1 MKIYRSLDLEFE
13 RLPSIRRLPI
23 GKEAKCKPETV
34 MPESSVKQLFD
45 RQRIIVE
52 EKMNGTGVM
61 FKADKGRFYILAE
74 DLLIYKPGLTGRYS
88 IPARYALFDIFD
100 RKTKRFVSFLE
111 KEDIF
116 LKIKRNE
123 ISISEINSYNLFIV
137 PLIAQGNYFKLEDI
151 PQFLELPSRYAKDPA
166 THAPT
171 YMEGVVVKPARS
183 LFLLEYEELV
193 GKLIRN
199 EYLLG
204 ESGISENYRRIG
216 KQMRNII
223 NPSLFYDPN
232 FLGRKTDPNNLKKD
246 KNDPSNG

>member
-1 MKIYRSLDLEFE
+1 MKIYRSLDLEFGH
-13 RLPSIRRLPI
+13 LPSIRRLPI

-34 MPESSVKQLFD
+34 MSESSVKQLFD
-45 RQRIIVE
+45 GQRIIVE

-100 RKTKRFVSFLE
+100 RKTKRFVSFIE

-137 PLIAQGNYFKLEDI
+137 PLIAQGNYFKLDDI
-151 PQFLELPSRYAKDPA
+151 PQFLDFPSRYARDA
-166 THAPT
+166 VTGEPT
-171 YMEGVVVKPARS
+171 YMEGVVVKPARA

-199 EYLLG
+199 EYLFG
-204 ESGISENYRRIG
+204 ESGISENYRRIR
-216 KQMRNII
+216 KQMRNRID
-223 NPSLFYDPN
+223 PSLFNDPN
-232 FLGRKTDPNNLKKD
+232 FLGRKTDPNNF
-246 KNDPSNG
+246 KNDKTDPPKG